1 MTIFTDVLQ
10 IPALYEALYAT
21 TLRIAF
27 LLVLPLMAI
36 AILHENTLQIEGR
49 GNYTGFFVHLGLIM
63 GLLVI
68 YKQFFT
74 AVTYGTDLLAKSI
87 MPDSEFSNVI
97 QTMFT
102 EIKKNTDFGI
112 FSFFK
117 AALINTV
124 TYLTYLFTYV
134 AYTVLIWL
142 RFMLLSLLYIAGP
155 ILIVFGIYHKTSGP
169 LASWMKSLFQVSFWI
184 VTLSLLV
191 RIVSY
196 MNLLA
201 IYNLDH
207 VNTISIVTANVLFVI
222 LFVFTPLI
230 TSILITE
237 GSIGTIGSTV
247 IGIATSASYTV
258 IRKINYSKIT
268 DNLKNRSDLE
278 KQSKKDES

>member
-1 MTIFTDVLQ
+1 M
-10 IPALYEALYAT
+10 
-21 TLRIAF
+21 
-27 LLVLPLMAI
+27 
-36 AILHENTLQIEGR
+36 
-49 GNYTGFFVHLGLIM
+49 FVQ
-63 GLLVI
+63 VR
-68 YKQFFT
+68 
-74 AVTYGTDLLAKSI
+74 KS
-87 MPDSEFSNVI
+87 
-97 QTMFT
+97 Q
-102 EIKKNTDFGI
+102 DFGI
-112 FSFFK
+112 FNFFK
-117 AALINTV
+117 AALLNSVTYV
-124 TYLTYLFTYV
+124 TYLLTYI

-142 RFMLLSLLYIAGP
+142 RFMLLSLLYVAGP

-184 VTLSLLV
+184 VTLSLLI

-222 LFVFTPLI
+222 LFVFTPAI

-237 GSIGTIGSTV
+237 GSIGTIGSTM
-247 IGIATSASYTV
+247 IGIATTASYV
-258 IRKINYSKIT
+258 LIKKINYSKIT